1 MVKHLLV
8 SLFILSG
15 IFVFAQVENTGMT
28 DRADSTE
35 LGKVNLRGY
44 VDTYY
49 GFDFNQPATSDRPYA
64 VSSPRHNEVNI
75 NLAYIDL
82 KYQNSRVRARFIP
95 GVGTYVNSNYAAEAG
110 TLKNIIEAN
119 VGIKLFAN
127 KDIWVDAGV
136 MGSPFTN
143 ETAISKDHLMYTRSF
158 APEYVPYYLSGVRL
172 TYPLSKKVTGYF
184 YIVNGWQQITDVN
197 NPLSVATQLEWRPTK
212 NLLLNWNTY
221 AGDEFSVKEPNNGM
235 RYFSD
240 VYIIY
245 NPSSKWKFTACTYGG
260 VQQRRD
266 TLLQKEN
273 HATWWQANI
282 IGQYSISNTTSLAAR
297 IEYFEDLSSVVI
309 QPITAVNGFNSWS
322 MGTCLNVKVTNNAL
336 FRLEGRHF
344 VSDRNIYV
352 NEQRN
357 ASKNGTLLITNITV
371 WF

>member
-1 MVKHLLV
+1 MKYLLI
-8 SLFILSG
+8 LFLT
-15 IFVFAQVENTGMT
+15 IFSFNALCQVENTGMT

-35 LGKVNLRGY
+35 LGKVNVRGY

-49 GFDFNQPATSDRPYA
+49 GFDFNQPAFSDRPYA

-95 GVGTYVNSNYAAEAG
+95 GVGTYVNSNYAAEVG
-110 TLKNIIEAN
+110 TLRNIIEAN
-119 VGIKLFAN
+119 VGLKLFAN

-136 MGSPFTN
+136 MGSPFSN

-158 APEYVPYYLSGVRL
+158 APEFVPYYLSGVRL
-172 TYPLSKKVTGYF
+172 TYPISAKLNGYF

-197 NPLSVATQLEWRPTK
+197 NPLSVATQLEWRPTN

-221 AGDEFSVKEPNNGM
+221 IGDEFSAREPNYGM

-240 VYIIY
+240 VYAIY
-245 NPSSKWKFTACTYGG
+245 NPSAKWKFTACAYAGI
-260 VQQRRD
+260 QQRRD
-266 TLLQKEN
+266 TILQKEN

-282 IGQYSISNTTSLAAR
+282 IGQYSISNNTSIAAR
-297 IEYFEDLSSVVI
+297 LEYFEDVNSVVI
-309 QPITAVNGFNSWS
+309 QPITNVNGFNSWS
-322 MGTCLNVKVTNNAL
+322 TGACLNVKVTNNAL

-344 VSDRNIYV
+344 LSNRNMYI
-352 NEQRN
+352 NAQRN
-357 ASKNGTLLITNITV
+357 PSANSSLLITNITV